1 MSDTPQPVEYRG
13 NCHCGAFRF
22 TFRTPPLEQA
32 FICNCSICSRN
43 GYMWAFPA
51 SEQDLTVVKGDEN
64 STLRSYHFGKDML
77 AHKFCPTCGTSVMRR
92 GADGKCAINIRT
104 LADVDLYSVPVLA
117 SDGAAIEPQY
127 KAPAPIQVEAVPE
140 GSTVYNGNCHCG
152 AVGFALVSSE
162 KITTAS
168 DCNCSICTRAGALW
182 TYPQVTAMTFRGL
195 DSLVEYTF
203 ASKSIYHG
211 FCKNCG
217 VAIRARFDQGEAC
230 TDMAVNVRNMNGLD
244 LSALQ
249 IKKWDGKSMLPLYEV
264 QEEEGSRVG

>member
-1 MSDTPQPVEYRG
+1 MSDTPQTIEYRG

-51 SEQDLTVVKGDEN
+51 SEQDLAVVKGDEN
-64 STLRSYHFGKDML
+64 STLRSYHFGKGML
-77 AHKFCPTCGTSVMRR
+77 THKFCPTCGTSVMRR

-104 LADVDLYSVPVLA
+104 LADVDLYSLPVLT

-127 KAPAPIQVEAVPE
+127 KAPAPVQVEAVPE

-152 AVGFALVSSE
+152 AVGFALVAPE
-162 KITTAS
+162 IITTAS

-264 QEEEGSRVG
+264 

>member
-1 MSDTPQPVEYRG
+1 MSDSPQPIEYRG

-22 TFRTPPLEQA
+22 MFRTPPLEQV
-32 FICNCSICSRN
+32 FTCNCSICSRN

-64 STLRSYHFGKDML
+64 STLRSYHFGKGTL
-77 AHKFCPTCGTSVMRR
+77 AHKFCPTCGTSVMSRSI
-92 GADGKCAINIRT
+92 DGKCAINIRA
-104 LADVDLYSVPVLA
+104 LADVDLYSVTVLA

-127 KAPAPIQVEAVPE
+127 KAPVPVQVEAVPE

-152 AVGFALVSSE
+152 R
-162 KITTAS
+162 
-168 DCNCSICTRAGALW
+168 ICTRAGALW

-217 VAIRARFDQGEAC
+217 VSIRARFDQGKPAR
-230 TDMAVNVRNMNGLD
+230 TWR
-244 LSALQ
+244 
-249 IKKWDGKSMLPLYEV
+249 
-264 QEEEGSRVG
+264 